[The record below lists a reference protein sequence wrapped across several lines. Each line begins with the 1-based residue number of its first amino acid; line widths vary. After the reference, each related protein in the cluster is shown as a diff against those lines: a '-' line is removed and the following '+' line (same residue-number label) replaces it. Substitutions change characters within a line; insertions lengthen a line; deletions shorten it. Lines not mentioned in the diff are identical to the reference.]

1 MNMTQGSYLEFTV
14 PMVVE
19 ENGYEMKIN
28 GQLFHLDATTSLA
41 FRSLLECETFEVRCM
56 DCFPRVM
63 YIGSSEKDSYWNKLI
78 FYDVFPKL

>member
-19 ENGYEMKIN
+19 ESGYEIKVN

-41 FRSLLECETFEVRCM
+41 FRSLLECETFEVCTFYLCWM
-56 DCFPRVM
+56 GFL
-63 YIGSSEKDSYWNKLI
+63 LI
-78 FYDVFPKL
+78 LVL

>member
-41 FRSLLECETFEVRCM
+41 FRSLLECETFEVRSM
-56 DCFPRVM
+56 DSLPPVM
-63 YIGSSEKDSYWNKLI
+63 LSKTWKEFSLELNDML
-78 FYDVFPKL
+78 